1 MITLNQADIKEVSLK
16 NEFKYAQVKMAVVKL
31 KNRNKLDQINFIDSG
46 KSDADE
52 NFHFP
57 FLNV

>member
-31 KNRNKLDQINFIDSG
+31 KIRDKLDQINFIDSG
-46 KSDADE
+46 KSDTD
-52 NFHFP
+52 
-57 FLNV
+57 